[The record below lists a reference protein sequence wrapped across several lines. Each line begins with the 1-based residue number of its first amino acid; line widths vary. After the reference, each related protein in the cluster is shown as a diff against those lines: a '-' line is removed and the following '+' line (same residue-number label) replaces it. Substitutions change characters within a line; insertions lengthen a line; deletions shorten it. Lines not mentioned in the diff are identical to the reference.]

1 MTKLKYILSN
11 PAKFHHFEIGKV
23 LYKQNQLK
31 KIICGYPWFK
41 LKHESIPKKL
51 VASHGFLR
59 ILREP
64 IHTSTYFEKLDNF
77 LNILN
82 SKNIDR
88 ATCYHID
95 HISDADVLVALSGSG
110 LNSGKK
116 MVKNKKIYI
125 CERSSSH
132 IVFQNNILSDEYKK
146 YTNKN
151 FKIDSWFIE
160 RELEEYENADI
171 ILVPSIFV
179 KKTFNQFNINK
190 AKVLNFGVN
199 TQSFFKDCNIKKS
212 EKYFDI
218 LFIGQISLR
227 KGLHYLIDAFNKFK
241 HPNKRLHIVG
251 SHTSSLDKDFFK
263 DKIKNDKIIYYG
275 HVDYLKLNN
284 LYNKSH
290 VFVLPSIEE
299 GFATVILQ
307 AIAAGCPVIVS
318 QNTGASEFVVNNKCG
333 FSIPIRDD
341 VAIVDKLELLA
352 ENKSLLEEFSN
363 NAENCMTNNTWSN
376 YVDRLDDL
384 IIEHKQNK

>member
-82 SKNIDR
+82 AKNIDR
-88 ATCYHID
+88 VTCNYID
-95 HISDADVLVALSGSG
+95 HIDDADVLLALSGSG

-227 KGLHYLIDAFNKFK
+227 KGLHY
-241 HPNKRLHIVG
+241 
-251 SHTSSLDKDFFK
+251 LDKDFFK